1 MSEVISDEIIFT
13 EAMSDEDAQSIL
25 SQDLSDAIDF
35 CDNVISPVRAEAE
48 KYYLGEEFGNEET
61 GRSQVVSLD
70 VRDTIQGI
78 IPSLMRI
85 FFGGEHTVEF
95 APQNAEDV
103 EVAKQATDY
112 VNYIVNRDNNGFS
125 VLYDAFKDSLMKKVG
140 FVKYYWDDSEK
151 VESYDFSGYSEQE
164 LAVLDS
170 DPEVDIARV
179 EQLTE
184 VQPDGSTSTLGFS
197 GTYTRV
203 MRNGKVRIE
212 SVPPEEFLISRNA
225 RTLQDADLVAHRR
238 YATLSELVEMGYDY
252 EDIEGYATYDDDF
265 DFNPESTV
273 RNPTYDNGGMTADPT
288 MRRALYIESYIYM
301 DVDGDNRAELRRICT
316 IGESHEILRNEPTDH
331 IPFVAFHCEKE
342 PHTFF
347 GLSVADVTA
356 DIQRIKSMVLRA
368 SLDSLALSTHP
379 RVAFVEGQANVD
391 DLLNTEVGGL
401 IRVRNPGA
409 VTPFNI
415 PYVGQQAF
423 PMLEYMDLI
432 REQRTGQSRASDGL
446 DPGALQSSTNLAVAQ
461 TINASQQRT
470 EMIARFFA
478 ETGMKD
484 LFTGIYQLVIKHQDK
499 PRMVRLRNEFVPI
512 DPSVWNA
519 SMDVVTNVA
528 LGRSSDQERMNM
540 LQQVA
545 GKQEQILQTLGP
557 NNSLTTIQQYY
568 QTMTQMLELAG
579 FKDPNK
585 FFTDPSTVPPQPQ
598 QPPKPDPNEMLAE
611 VQMEQIRA
619 DIQKKA
625 AELDLRREE
634 MMRSDDRL
642 RDKDESD
649 ILVKIAELEAKYGT
663 QVDLAE
669 IRALQERDRELTRL
683 AANGQLPQQ

>member
-1 MSEVISDEIIFT
+1 VSEVISDEIIFT

-95 APQNAEDV
+95 APQSAEDV

-331 IPFVAFHCEKE
+331 IPFIAFHCEKE

-528 LGRSSDQERMNM
+528 LGRSSDQERMAM

-557 NNSLTTIQQYY
+557 TNPLATVQQYY